1 MSCFRASHVV
11 KVAGPGCAADQS
23 FATQLFSP
31 GQVTPC
37 LRAKAFLSANAVPYE
52 IGSAETLT
60 LRLGENTFTGFDEPA
75 LRASLREAG
84 LPPTAD
90 PAAVNGPMVVLMLF
104 VLVFLATMVY
114 GPLGALLVELFPTQV
129 RYSGVSLAL
138 QLGNGWIGGF
148 ALLIAA
154 SVVVSR
160 GDVFAG
166 LWYTV
171 AIAASTAVIGAI
183 FLRETRD
190 NRL

>member
-1 MSCFRASHVV
+1 M

-23 FATQLFSP
+23 FVTQLFSP

-37 LRAKAFLSANAVPYE
+37 SRAKAFLSANAVPYE
-52 IGSAETLT
+52 IDAAETLT
-60 LRLGENTFTGFDEPA
+60 LRLGEQTILGFDEPA
-75 LRASLREAG
+75 LRAALREAG
-84 LPPTAD
+84 LPATAD
-90 PAAVNGPMVVLMLF
+90 RAAVNGPVVVLLLF
-104 VLVFLATMVY
+104 VLVFLATMIY

-148 ALLIAA
+148 APLVAA
-154 SVVVSR
+154 SVVVST

-171 AIAASTAVIGAI
+171 AIAASTAVIGAL
-183 FLRETRD
+183 FLRDTRA